1 MANTRKTEIPC
12 YMDFDFPAAYSCR
25 KYVNDG
31 RVKKVVYQQE
41 TAKEISKRQLL
52 PSEVTLKNLIDK
64 GIVINPSSVGS
75 MFNETDIASIE
86 AHNDRENAKVLAYV
100 EKNKDN
106 LKNK

>member
-1 MANTRKTEIPC
+1 MKTRKTEIPC
-12 YMDFDFPAAYSCR
+12 FMDFNLPASYTCR
-25 KYVNDG
+25 KTVNDG
-31 RVKKVVYQQE
+31 KVKKVVYQQE

-75 MFNETDIASIE
+75 MFNETDIANIE
-86 AHNDRENAKVLAYV
+86 RHNDLQNEKVLQYL

-106 LKNK
+106 LKDK